1 VIPPA
6 APSCRVG
13 TKSSKPRIFLAV
25 TGLLVLSGCNYNF
38 GLPES
43 VTTQGD
49 EVTKL
54 WRIFTSTA
62 LVIGILVWG
71 LILWSVVRYRR
82 RSDAL
87 PKQTLFNIPVEIV
100 YTTLPLVVVA
110 FLFTATMRTTAE
122 VNALSADPDLT
133 VEVTGFQ
140 WQWRFNYPEHGID
153 IVGQT
158 GRPAEMVLP
167 EGATVRVVLSSTD
180 VIHAFWLPEF
190 LIKRDAIPGRVT
202 QFDMQVTRSG
212 TFDSGR
218 CAEYCGLN
226 HDDMIFTVK
235 AVPQAEFDSWA
246 AAQGNGGDA

>member
-1 VIPPA
+1 
-6 APSCRVG
+6 
-13 TKSSKPRIFLAV
+13 
-25 TGLLVLSGCNYNF
+25 
-38 GLPES
+38 

-49 EVTKL
+49 EVTRL

-62 LVIGILVWG
+62 LVIGVLVWG
-71 LILWSVVRYRR
+71 LILWSVIRYRR
-82 RSDAL
+82 RSDEL
-87 PKQTLFNIPVEIV
+87 PKQTLFNIPIEVV
-100 YTTLPLVVVA
+100 YTTLPVLVVA
-110 FLFTATMRTTAE
+110 FLFSVTLQGIDR
-122 VNALSADPDLT
+122 VNALSSDPDLT

-153 IVGQT
+153 IVGET
-158 GRPAEMVLP
+158 ARPAEMVLP

-202 QFDMQVTRSG
+202 QFDMQVTKTG

-226 HDDMIFTVK
+226 HAQMNFSVK
-235 AVPQAEFDSWA
+235 AVSQAEFDSWA
-246 AAQGNGGDA
+246 AANRASGGES